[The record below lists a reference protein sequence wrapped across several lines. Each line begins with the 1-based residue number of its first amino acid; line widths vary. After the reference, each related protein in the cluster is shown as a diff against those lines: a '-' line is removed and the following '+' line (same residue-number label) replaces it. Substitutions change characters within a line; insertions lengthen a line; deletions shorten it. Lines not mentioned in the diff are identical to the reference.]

1 MNEAKPNFKRALII
15 ALAMTVG
22 LLLLTFADK
31 WIWAHAKVRDPEAL
45 QKKDWYQFLRQLGS
59 LYIWGAAALVMVAY
73 ETRTR
78 WRGPR
83 DPGGRPLWSLN
94 GAMLIASAALGGAAA
109 ELVKVATH
117 RYRPGESGD
126 YLFSWAMDG
135 DRGPGFG
142 LASSHAGVAFGAAFM
157 LARLFPGTG
166 CVAIAFAVG
175 CAVSR
180 LLVGAHFATDV
191 YVAACLSYGVAAGLW
206 RLDRDLASRAGR
218 IASGG
223 MPDQAQPPSDFE

>member
-1 MNEAKPNFKRALII
+1 VSDNANNSWRRGLVIGLVMAA
-15 ALAMTVG
+15 G
-22 LLLLTFADK
+22 LLALTFADK
-31 WIWAHAKVRDPEAL
+31 WIWAHARVRDVEGI

-59 LYIWGAAALVMVAY
+59 LYVWGAAGLIMIVY
-73 ETRTR
+73 EASARRREQPGRGRR
-78 WRGPR
+78 W
-83 DPGGRPLWSLN
+83 SMN
-94 GAMLIASAALGGAAA
+94 GVLLIAAAALGGAAA
-109 ELVKVATH
+109 EVVKIATH

-135 DRGPGFG
+135 ERGPGFG

-166 CVAIAFAVG
+166 CVAAALAVG
-175 CAVSR
+175 CGVSR

-206 RLDRDLASRAGR
+206 RAGER
-218 IASGG
+218 FGG
-223 MPDQAQPPSDFE
+223 QDGVAGNGKARP